1 MRPMYNYPN
10 YQMSNPYPQT
20 EQNNGIMWVQG
31 LEGAK
36 AYQMSPNR
44 NILLMDSENEG
55 TFYIKVTDNIGMANL
70 RVFNYT
76 EVTAQDVKKDPI
88 DLSEYVKKSELQEL
102 LTELY
107 KEVTDEQ
114 SISANRSKQ
123 QSNPKG

>member
-1 MRPMYNYPN
+1 MYNYPN
-10 YQMSNPYPQT
+10 YQMTNPYPQT
-20 EQNNGIMWVQG
+20 EQNNGITWVQG

-36 AYQMSPNR
+36 AYQMTPNR

-76 EVTAQDVKKDPI
+76 EITAQDVKKDPI

-107 KEVTDEQ
+107 REVTNEQ
-114 SISANRSKQ
+114 SVPANRSKP
-123 QSNPKG
+123 NTKE

>member
-1 MRPMYNYPN
+1 MYNYPN
-10 YQMSNPYPQT
+10 YQMTNPYPQT
-20 EQNNGIMWVQG
+20 EQNNGITWVQG

-107 KEVTDEQ
+107 KEVTNEQ
-114 SISANRSKQ
+114 SISANRSKP
-123 QSNPKG
+123 NTKE

>member
-1 MRPMYNYPN
+1 MT
-10 YQMSNPYPQT
+10 NPYPQT
-20 EQNNGIMWVQG
+20 EQNNGITWVQG

-107 KEVTDEQ
+107 KEVTNEQ
-114 SISANRSKQ
+114 SISANRSKP
-123 QSNPKG
+123 NTKE

>member
-1 MRPMYNYPN
+1 MYNYPN

-20 EQNNGIMWVQG
+20 EQNNGITWVQG

-76 EVTAQDVKKDPI
+76 EVTAQDVKTTQM

-107 KEVTDEQ
+107 KEVTNEQ
-114 SISANRSKQ
+114 SISANRSKP
-123 QSNPKG
+123 NTKE

>member
-1 MRPMYNYPN
+1 MYNYPN

-20 EQNNGIMWVQG
+20 EQNNGITWVQG

-114 SISANRSKQ
+114 SVSANRNKQ
-123 QSNPKG
+123 PNPKG

>member
-1 MRPMYNYPN
+1 MYNYPN